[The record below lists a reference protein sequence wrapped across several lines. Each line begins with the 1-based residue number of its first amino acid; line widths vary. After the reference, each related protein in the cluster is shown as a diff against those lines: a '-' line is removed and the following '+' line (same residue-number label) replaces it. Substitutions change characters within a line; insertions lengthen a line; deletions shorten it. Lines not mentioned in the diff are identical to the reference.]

1 MQTSSAATTWV
12 ESGADADSDSDPATI
27 RIGEVAER
35 AGVSTRTLRYYE
47 ELGLLPRSPRS
58 AGGNRLFRPAEVERV
73 QRIRAMQE
81 LMGLDLDE
89 IRTVLDAEDRMEE
102 LRRQYRRGR
111 DLDSRRALLAEALA
125 LNERQVDLVRS
136 KLERLQAFYDE
147 LLAKAARYRELQ
159 ESIGA
164 VGGLRPGP
172 TSPAAGVHR
181 SEDTSTTRAPVGDGA
196 GREPI
201 ARH

>member
-1 MQTSSAATTWV
+1 MQTSSAATTWIQGG
-12 ESGADADSDSDPATI
+12 SDADSDSDPATI

-111 DLDSRRALLAEALA
+111 DLESRRALLAEAMA
-125 LNERQVDLVRS
+125 LNERQVNLVRS
-136 KLERLQAFYDE
+136 KLERLQTFYEE

-159 ESIGA
+159 ECIG
-164 VGGLRPGP
+164 VVDDP
-172 TSPAAGVHR
+172 SAGSAPSGACR
-181 SEDTSTTRAPVGDGA
+181 ADGISTAGSSVGDGA
-196 GREPI
+196 GRSAI
-201 ARH
+201 TRR